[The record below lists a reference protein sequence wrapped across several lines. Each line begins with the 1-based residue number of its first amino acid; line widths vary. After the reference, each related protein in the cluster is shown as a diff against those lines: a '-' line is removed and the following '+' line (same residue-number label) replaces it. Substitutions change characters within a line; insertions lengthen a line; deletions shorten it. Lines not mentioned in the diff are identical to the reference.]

1 MRLADCI
8 HLTVDY
14 TFYSVQ
20 SYAFCF
26 SKDSQGGIRVTYASI
41 IAAGLL
47 LLSGTA
53 FAQEPSRN
61 LSLKEA
67 VKLAVERNL
76 EVKAELYNAAQAESD
91 IRKYR
96 AIYEMHLTADASY
109 DQSRTYAPTI
119 NGGLNQK
126 AFTITPGAYQLLPTG
141 GTLGLS
147 FDNVYRE
154 NSVAAPL
161 GTYWE
166 SALNLTLTQPLLK
179 NFGRDTTELNIR
191 VAELGK
197 DSSVKRFNS
206 RLLYVVA
213 QVRNEYFKL
222 YGLREDLVS
231 KRSSLEL
238 AKRILKDTEARVTAG
253 VLPAME
259 ILNARFGVA
268 AREKE
273 LIDAEKAVQDQSD
286 VLQVLLQL
294 ESLAE
299 IVPTDPPSLT
309 PYTVNIDESVK
320 KAVASRPEIDDLK
333 IQLASS
339 EIQTR
344 VAKSR
349 TLPDLSLTSSVGLT
363 GLADDYGRDLER
375 TGSGDYTAWSIGLKL
390 DYPLGNQSA
399 ENDYIKNRLKTDQIR
414 TQLDLLNS
422 TISSEVRSSARA
434 VESSFKQLD
443 VADRGMAYAEE
454 RLKAYLKKSEV
465 GLATTKDLLDVENDL
480 VAARTNQ
487 IRAQATYT
495 AAVSQLWKATG
506 ELLARDGI
514 TVSSSQADA
523 LYKSIR

>member
-1 MRLADCI
+1 MAYI
-8 HLTVDY
+8 FLTAV
-14 TFYSVQ
+14 SLIV
-20 SYAFCF
+20 
-26 SKDSQGGIRVTYASI
+26 
-41 IAAGLL
+41 
-47 LLSGTA
+47 LSGA
-53 FAQEPSRN
+53 ASAQETSRT

-67 VKLAVERNL
+67 VKLAVEQNL
-76 EVKAELYNAAQAESD
+76 DVRAELYNAAQAESD
-91 IRKYR
+91 IRKNR
-96 AIYEMHLTADASY
+96 AIYETHLTADVSY
-109 DQSRTYAPTI
+109 DQSKTYAPSI
-119 NGGLNQK
+119 NSSLDK
-126 AFTITPGAYQLLPTG
+126 KSFTFTPGAYKLLPTG
-141 GTLGLS
+141 GTLTLS
-147 FDNVYRE
+147 FDNAYRE

-166 SALNLTLTQPLLK
+166 SAVNLTFAQPLLK

-197 DSSVKRFNS
+197 DSSVKRYNS
-206 RLLYVVA
+206 RLLSVVA

-231 KRSSLEL
+231 KKSSLEL

-259 ILNARFGVA
+259 ILNSRFGVA
-268 AREKE
+268 SREKE
-273 LIDAEKAVQDQSD
+273 LIDAEKAVQDQTD

-294 ESLAE
+294 DSLAG
-299 IVPTDPPSLT
+299 IVPTDPPSLAE
-309 PYTVNIDESVK
+309 YSVNIDEATK
-320 KAVASRPEIDDLK
+320 RAVASRPEIDDLK

-344 VAKSR
+344 VAKSL
-349 TLPDLSLTSSVGLT
+349 TMPDLSLTSSVGLT
-363 GLADDYGRDLER
+363 GLGNDYGRDLER
-375 TGSGDYTAWSIGLKL
+375 TGSGDYPAWSVGLKL

-414 TQLDLLNS
+414 TQLELLNS

-443 VADRGMAYAEE
+443 VADRGLAYAEE

-465 GLATTKDLLDVENDL
+465 GLATTKDLLDVENDM

-495 AAVSQLWKATG
+495 AAISQLWKATG

-523 LYKSIR
+523 LYKSVR